1 MKLVSFSVSNFRSI
15 IEAKKV
21 PLSDYAILVGANNEG
36 KSNILNALALAMK
49 ALVQFKW
56 SLRRDRSGRV
66 MMGSPMSQ
74 ILRRVDYD
82 WKRDFPV
89 SKQNS
94 SAKKKITE
102 ITLDFLLTENECTDF
117 VNKIDSK
124 IDGKLPIVMTFSEND
139 LTVSIA
145 KPGRGN
151 VSLNRKSTRIA
162 EFISERINFEYIP
175 AIRTAQHASDVVSDL
190 IAGELTKLEKKP
202 EFENALRVIEQLQQP
217 ILNEL
222 ANSVQGTISNFLPS
236 VRKVE
241 FSIRRADRLTAF
253 SRNTLI
259 EIDDGNVT
267 ILERKGDG
275 IKSLVALALMRHASE
290 KASTSAST
298 IIAIEEPESHLHPK
312 AIHELRMVI
321 AGLASKNQ
329 VVLSS
334 HSPLFVDPSRLESTI
349 IVNANK
355 ATCAK
360 NIGEVRDV
368 LGVRLSDNLQSAR
381 LVALL
386 EGEDDQIVIPSFIA
400 ALEPRLERA
409 IKSGDLVFDNLGG
422 ASNLS
427 YKIRLYK
434 SSACLVQC
442 LLDSDKSGI
451 NASKT
456 AIADGAIQEA
466 DYNLLFA
473 SGLQESELEDLF
485 NPRLYKDA
493 FLEQFGVDPTTK
505 PNGSAGKKW
514 SDAMDARFKLA
525 GKTWTKETKM
535 KTKIWLAK
543 YAREAGLS
551 ILIEGRKQPLE
562 AFAATMVRKLGL

>member
-1 MKLVSFSVSNFRSI
+1 
-15 IEAKKV
+15 
-21 PLSDYAILVGANNEG
+21 
-36 KSNILNALALAMK
+36 MK
-49 ALVQFKW
+49 ALVEFKW
-56 SLRRDRSGRV
+56 ILRRDGIGRILRL
-66 MMGSPMSQ
+66 PTSQ
-74 ILRRVDYD
+74 ILRRIDYD

-94 SAKKKITE
+94 SVKKNFTE
-102 ITLDFLLTENECTDF
+102 VTLDFLLSEAECAEF
-117 VNKIDSK
+117 VGAIDSK
-124 IDGKLPIVMTFSEND
+124 LDGKLPVVMTFSDND
-139 LTVSIA
+139 FTFSIA

-151 VSLNRKSTRIA
+151 VSLNKKSVRIA
-162 EFISERINFEYIP
+162 EFISQRINFDYIP
-175 AIRTAQHASDVVSDL
+175 AIRTAEHASVVVSDL
-190 IAGELTKLEKKP
+190 IASELAKLEKQP
-202 EFENALRVIEQLQQP
+202 EFESALAIIEELQQP

-222 ANSVQGTISNFLPS
+222 AKSVQGTISSFLPS
-236 VRKVE
+236 VKKVD
-241 FSIRRADRLTAF
+241 FSIRRADRLSAF

-267 ILERKGDG
+267 SLQRKGDG

-290 KASTSAST
+290 KTSTSEST

-312 AIHELRMVI
+312 AIHELRTVI
-321 AGLASKNQ
+321 AGLAAKNQ
-329 VVLSS
+329 VVLST

-355 ATCAK
+355 AACAK

-381 LVALL
+381 LIALL
-386 EGEDDQIVIPSFIA
+386 EGEDDQIVIPSFMA

-409 IKSGDLVFDNLGG
+409 IRSGDLVFDNLGG
-422 ASNLS
+422 ATNLP

-434 SSACLVQC
+434 SSACMVQC
-442 LLDSDKSGI
+442 LLDSDESGI
-451 NASKT
+451 GAAET
-456 AIADGAIQEA
+456 AIRDGTIQEA

-485 NPRLYKDA
+485 NPRSYKDA
-493 FLEQFGVDPTTK
+493 FLEQFGVDPTTR
-505 PNGSAGKKW
+505 PNGSDRKKW
-514 SDAMDARFKLA
+514 SDAMGVRFKLA

-535 KTKIWLAK
+535 KTKIWLAR
-543 YAREAGLS
+543 YAQEAGLS